1 MPPLQRRTRSRD
13 STETARG
20 HSTVAT
26 SSVEIARV
34 IASNGGQSRPLR
46 PSTRICGKSA
56 SSNRGE
62 RVETH
67 GLPDRERRIDRD
79 RIETGRVSMRV
90 PAIDFAESLIKR
102 DGRVRRVGRRWPSDP
117 ERRDHA
123 VAQELDDR
131 NGVILDDRN

>member
-1 MPPLQRRTRSRD
+1 MS
-13 STETARG
+13 
-20 HSTVAT
+20 
-26 SSVEIARV
+26 
-34 IASNGGQSRPLR
+34 R

-62 RVETH
+62 RVETQ

-131 NGVILDDRN
+131 TGVILDDRN